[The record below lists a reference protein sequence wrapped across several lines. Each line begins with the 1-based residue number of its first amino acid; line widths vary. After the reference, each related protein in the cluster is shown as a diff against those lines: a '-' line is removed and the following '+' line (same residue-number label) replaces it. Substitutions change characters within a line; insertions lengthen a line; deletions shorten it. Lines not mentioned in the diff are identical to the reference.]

1 MGVFTFMESIPETKY
16 LSAENCTAYRFIM
29 RLFYLEYQ
37 RMSYQLDKETIF
49 AKLQREIEL
58 SSYTPE
64 QLGRDLE
71 QLTQWKNLTAIQDPR
86 KAYTIADFKNKRYQ
100 YMLTQRALEVERM
113 TVQLEE
119 LATRTAGLSA
129 NAFRQILEYLNQAEH
144 LETMPLKDVYDWWRD
159 LQRKFEDMS
168 GQYQDYLWRFYDPGA
183 ERSMKSLEFIAY
195 KNQLIRYL
203 EEFIQDLQRSSE
215 QIGVR
220 LKSFSPEQER
230 RVLDLIYKSAL
241 STPGEHSPAW
251 EREVRARNEAVW
263 NSIKEWFIGK
273 NATSRQVL
281 EINNRVIEKVTR
293 EANALVQRQN
303 MGGNKT
309 EIRHI
314 LTLFAK
320 NPSLDDA
327 HRLSALVFGAQ
338 CTRHFTVGA
347 EREEFHSGVSVYDVP
362 PAECVLQPRTRA
374 FKERRQRGG
383 FADKSAE
390 KAAQREK
397 ILREA
402 QALRQEVMSYVLD
415 GKLDFSALDRPVT
428 PAVRAVMLSWIQ
440 TASLNPDGRGY
451 TQYGQPYQLRI
462 RENRV
467 CRLLCTDGVLTMPDC
482 VLIFENAKE
491 EKL

>member
-1 MGVFTFMESIPETKY
+1 MGVFAFMDSIPETKY
-16 LSAENCTAYRFIM
+16 LSAENCMAYRFIM

-37 RMSYQLDKETIF
+37 KMSYQLDKETIF
-49 AKLQREIEL
+49 ARLQREIEF
-58 SSYTPE
+58 SAYTPE

-129 NAFRQILEYLNQAEH
+129 NAFRQILEYLNQAER
-144 LETMPLKDVYDWWRD
+144 LETLTPQEIDDWWSRF
-159 LQRKFEDMS
+159 QREFEYMS

-183 ERSMKSLEFIAY
+183 ERNMKTEEFIPY
-195 KNQLIRYL
+195 KRQLIRYL
-203 EEFIQDLQRSSE
+203 QEFIQDLQHSAERI
-215 QIGVR
+215 QAR
-220 LKSFSPEQER
+220 LESFSPEQER
-230 RVLDLIYKSAL
+230 RILDLAYQGEL
-241 STPGEHSPAW
+241 SRPPGEHPPAW

-320 NPSLDDA
+320 SPSLDDA

-338 CTRHFTVGA
+338 CTRHFTLGA
-347 EREEFHSGVSVYDVP
+347 ERQEFHSGVSVYDAP
-362 PAECVLQPRTRA
+362 PAECLLQPRTRA

-390 KAAQREK
+390 KAAQRER
-397 ILREA
+397 ILKEA
-402 QALRQEVMSYVLD
+402 QTLRQEVMSYIRD
-415 GKLDFSALDRPVT
+415 GKLDFGALDRPVT

-451 TQYGQPYQLRI
+451 TQYGQPYTLCV

-482 VLIFENAKE
+482 VLIFENAK
-491 EKL
+491 

>member
-1 MGVFTFMESIPETKY
+1 M
-16 LSAENCTAYRFIM
+16 
-29 RLFYLEYQ
+29 
-37 RMSYQLDKETIF
+37 
-49 AKLQREIEL
+49 
-58 SSYTPE
+58 
-64 QLGRDLE
+64 
-71 QLTQWKNLTAIQDPR
+71 
-86 KAYTIADFKNKRYQ
+86 
-100 YMLTQRALEVERM
+100 
-113 TVQLEE
+113 
-119 LATRTAGLSA
+119 
-129 NAFRQILEYLNQAEH
+129 
-144 LETMPLKDVYDWWRD
+144 
-159 LQRKFEDMS
+159 
-168 GQYQDYLWRFYDPGA
+168 
-183 ERSMKSLEFIAY
+183 
-195 KNQLIRYL
+195 
-203 EEFIQDLQRSSE
+203 
-215 QIGVR
+215 
-220 LKSFSPEQER
+220 
-230 RVLDLIYKSAL
+230 
-241 STPGEHSPAW
+241 
-251 EREVRARNEAVW
+251 
-263 NSIKEWFIGK
+263 
-273 NATSRQVL
+273 
-281 EINNRVIEKVTR
+281 
-293 EANALVQRQN
+293 
-303 MGGNKT
+303 
-309 EIRHI
+309 
-314 LTLFAK
+314 
-320 NPSLDDA
+320 DDA

-440 TASLNPDGRGY
+440 TALLNPDGRGY